1 MNGKVTKT
9 TRASARQRGAA
20 FRLQRCVAV
29 ILLLFF
35 SPAALLAQPALDRV
49 RRSGEL
55 RIGTDATYPPFETA
69 EGGQYTGFDI
79 DLGNAVAREVGVKAR
94 FVNASFDGIFPAL
107 QNGTFD
113 AVISSVTIT
122 PERSASMLFSDPY
135 YDSGQLIVVNQDR
148 QGISSPDDLK
158 GKQVGVQINTTAQV
172 DLEKREGVKVAK
184 YNTIDLA
191 LLDLQN
197 KRIDA
202 VVIDAPVAKYMI
214 FQSFHDLKTVGRR
227 FTDEKFG
234 IALAQGSDDL
244 LLEINKA
251 LKKIK
256 ETGEYDRIHEKWFG
270 EAAERAA
277 QQEAQRTKPKVF
289 DLGIVRRT
297 LTFFMRGVWLTAK
310 LAMLSLGLGLPIGL
324 LLALMRVQSSRLI
337 KAPAALYVE
346 IMRGTPLLVQI
357 LFIYFVLPY
366 FGIYLP
372 AFISGIIALTLNSA
386 AYISEI
392 FRAGIL
398 SIEVGQME
406 AARSLGMTYSQA
418 MRRIIL
424 PQTFRRVV
432 PPLTNEGIALL
443 KDSSLVSV
451 IGLTELARTGQEL
464 ASHYAAPLTI
474 WPVVAIFYLILT
486 FPLTRVAEYLER
498 RWRPVT
504 RS

>member
-1 MNGKVTKT
+1 MNHTI
-9 TRASARQRGAA
+9 RRS
-20 FRLQRCVAV
+20 VATLL
-29 ILLLFF
+29 LLLFLPIPLF
-35 SPAALLAQPALDRV
+35 AQSAMERV

-55 RIGTDATYPPFETA
+55 RIGTDATYPPFESA
-69 EGGQYTGFDI
+69 EGGDFTGFDI
-79 DLGNAVAREVGVKAR
+79 DLGKAIARELGVRAR
-94 FVNASFDGIFPAL
+94 FVNSSFDGIFPAL

-113 AVISSVTIT
+113 AVMSSVTIT

-135 YDSGQLIVVNQDR
+135 YDSGQLIAVNENT

-158 GKQVGVQINTTAQV
+158 GKRVGVQINTTAQYE
-172 DLEKREGVKVAK
+172 LEKKEGVEVAK

-191 LLDLQN
+191 MLDLRN
-197 KRIDA
+197 RRIDA
-202 VVIDAPVAKYMI
+202 VVGDAPVLKYMI
-214 FQSFHDLKTVGRR
+214 FQSFRELKTVGRR

-234 IALAQGSDDL
+234 VAIAQGNEDL
-244 LLEINKA
+244 QDAINGA

-256 ETGEYDRIHEKWFG
+256 ETGEYNQIHEKWFG
-270 EAAERAA
+270 EAAEQAQQQAA
-277 QQEAQRTKPKVF
+277 QSHKPKIF
-289 DLGIVRRT
+289 DFDIIRRT
-297 LTFFMRGVWLTAK
+297 FPFFLSGVWFTAR
-310 LAMLSLGLGLPIGL
+310 LAVISLLLGLPIGL
-324 LLALMRVQSSRLI
+324 LLALARVQSSRLL
-337 KAPAALYVE
+337 KAPAAVYVE
-346 IMRGTPLLVQI
+346 VMRGTPLLVQI

-366 FGIYLP
+366 FRIYIP
-372 AFISGIIALTLNSA
+372 AFTSGVIALTLNSA
-386 AYISEI
+386 AYIAEI

-398 SIEVGQME
+398 SIDVGQME

-464 ASHYAAPLTI
+464 ASRYAAPLTI
-474 WPVVAIFYLILT
+474 WPVVAILYLLLT

>member
-1 MNGKVTKT
+1 MNQTIK
-9 TRASARQRGAA
+9 RSLAI
-20 FRLQRCVAV
+20 FL
-29 ILLLFF
+29 LLLFTPLPSF
-35 SPAALLAQPALDRV
+35 AQTALERV

-55 RIGTDATYPPFETA
+55 RIGTDATYPPFESA
-69 EGGQYTGFDI
+69 EGGEFEGFDI
-79 DLGNAVAREVGVKAR
+79 ELGKAIARELGVRAR
-94 FVNASFDGIFPAL
+94 FINSGFDGIFPAL

-113 AVISSVTIT
+113 AVMSSVTIT

-135 YDSGQLIVVNQDR
+135 YDSGQLIAVNENT
-148 QGISSPDDLK
+148 QGINSPDDLK
-158 GKQVGVQINTTAQV
+158 GKRVGVQINTTAQYE
-172 DLEKREGVKVAK
+172 LEKKEAVEVAK
-184 YNTIDLA
+184 YNSIDLA
-191 LLDLQN
+191 LLDLRN
-197 KRIDA
+197 RRIDA
-202 VVIDAPVAKYMI
+202 VVGDAPVLKYMI
-214 FQSFHDLKTVGRR
+214 LGRKSFPELKTVGRR

-234 IALAQGSDDL
+234 IAFALESEDL
-244 LLEINKA
+244 QRAVNAA

-256 ETGEYDRIHEKWFG
+256 ETGEYDQIHERWFG
-270 EAAERAA
+270 EAAEQAQAA
-277 QQEAQRTKPKVF
+277 AAQRTRPKVF
-289 DLGIVRRT
+289 DLDLIRHT
-297 LTFFMRGVWLTAK
+297 LSFFLSGVWLTAK
-310 LAMLSLGLGLPIGL
+310 LAILSLLFGLPIGL
-324 LLALMRVQSSRLI
+324 LLALARVQSSRAL
-337 KAPAALYVE
+337 KAPAAVYVE
-346 IMRGTPLLVQI
+346 VMRGTPLLVQI

-366 FGIYLP
+366 FRIFIP
-372 AFISGIIALTLNSA
+372 AFWAGIIALTLNCA
-386 AYISEI
+386 AYVSEI

-398 SIEVGQME
+398 SIDVGQME

-464 ASHYAAPLTI
+464 ASRYAAPLTI
-474 WPVVAIFYLILT
+474 WPMVAIFYLLLT

>member
-1 MNGKVTKT
+1 MKHTLRRIT
-9 TRASARQRGAA
+9 AT
-20 FRLQRCVAV
+20 
-29 ILLLFF
+29 LLLLLLLPLPSFAQ
-35 SPAALLAQPALDRV
+35 SALERV
-49 RRSGEL
+49 RQSGEL
-55 RIGTDATYPPFETA
+55 RIGTDATYPPFESA
-69 EGGQYTGFDI
+69 EGGNFTGFDI
-79 DLGNAVAREVGVKAR
+79 DLGKAIARELGVRAR
-94 FVNASFDGIFPAL
+94 FINASFDGIFPAL

-113 AVISSVTIT
+113 AVMSSVTIT
-122 PERSASMLFSDPY
+122 PDRSASMLFSDPY
-135 YDSGQLIVVNQDR
+135 YDSGQLIAVNENT

-158 GKQVGVQINTTAQV
+158 GKRVGVQINTTAQYE
-172 DLEKREGVKVAK
+172 LEKKEGVLVEK

-191 LLDLQN
+191 MLDLRN
-197 KRIDA
+197 RRIDA
-202 VVIDAPVAKYMI
+202 VVGDAPVLKYMI
-214 FQSFHDLKTVGRR
+214 FQSFRELKTVGHR

-234 IALAQGSDDL
+234 IAIAQGNEDL
-244 LLEINKA
+244 RDAINVA

-256 ETGEYDRIHEKWFG
+256 ETGEYNQIHEKWFG
-270 EAAERAA
+270 EAAEAA
-277 QQEAQRTKPKVF
+277 QAVAAQSRKPKVF
-289 DLGIVRRT
+289 DTEIIGRT
-297 LTFFMRGVWLTAK
+297 WRLFLSGVWLTAR
-310 LAMLSLGLGLPIGL
+310 LALLSLLFGLPIGL
-324 LLALMRVQSSRLI
+324 LLALARVQSSRLL

-346 IMRGTPLLVQI
+346 VMRGTPLLVQI

-366 FGIYLP
+366 FHIYIQ
-372 AFISGIIALTLNSA
+372 AFTSGVIALTLNSA

-398 SIEVGQME
+398 SIDVGQME
-406 AARSLGMTYSQA
+406 AARSLGMTHAQA

-464 ASHYAAPLTI
+464 ASRYAAPLTI

-486 FPLTRVAEYLER
+486 FPLTRVSEYLER
-498 RWRPVT
+498 KWRPVT